1 MLAKELRPVLENIR
15 RKALTPGLAMLSVE
29 KLSDIAGTTAEKLQ
43 VLFPTDEVLVE
54 NLLTLEREKFIE
66 IFIRYDFENKNS
78 IDVLMTVS
86 TEVAQKYNDISP
98 VVTRQLQE
106 KYPEIYQE
114 HFEKRINFVAT
125 KIRINLENGIRQGLY
140 RSDLSIE
147 LVSRLYISRLIDLHN
162 PDFFP
167 RETFSFQTIF
177 NQMFENFIRSI
188 ATAEGLAYFE
198 KKKRN
203 ILHNGGFGG

>member
-1 MLAKELRPVLENIR
+1 MLAEESRPVLENIR
-15 RKALTPGLAMLSVE
+15 RKALSPGLAMLSVD
-29 KLSDIAGTTAEKLQ
+29 KLSDVAGIAPEQLKA
-43 VLFPTDEVLVE
+43 LFPTEEALVDQ
-54 NLLTLEREKFIE
+54 LLTLEREKFLE
-66 IFIRYDFENKNS
+66 IFTRYDFENKNS

-98 VVTRQLQE
+98 VVTRQLQD
-106 KYPEIYQE
+106 KFPEIYQQ
-114 HFEKRINFVAT
+114 HFEKRINFVAS

-140 RSDLSIE
+140 RGDLSIE

-167 RETFSFQTIF
+167 PETFSFQTIF
-177 NQMFENFIRSI
+177 NQMFESFIRSI
-188 ATAEGLAYFE
+188 ATAEGLTYFE
-198 KKKRN
+198 KQKSN